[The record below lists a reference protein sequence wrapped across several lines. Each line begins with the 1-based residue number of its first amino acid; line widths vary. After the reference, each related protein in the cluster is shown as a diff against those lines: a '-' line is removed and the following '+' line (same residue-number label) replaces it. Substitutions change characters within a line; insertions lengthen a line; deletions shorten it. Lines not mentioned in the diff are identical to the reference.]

1 MNMDF
6 GDFFWLLIWSFVFVF
21 YLMILFQI
29 IGDLFRDKELSGWL
43 KALWIVA
50 LILVP
55 FLTALIYL
63 IARGRGM
70 AERQAG
76 QVQQAQAATDS
87 YIKEVAGRGV
97 IQQNKSPPPR
107 ACLMTAQ
114 SPRPSS
120 TNSRQQLSRNA
131 LLMQGAVAWA
141 VTEPKRPASTNSI
154 RTTGDREFLK
164 QRSHMRFDRVQ
175 RQE

>member
-50 LILVP
+50 LIVVP

-76 QVQQAQAATDS
+76 EVRRAQADTDS
-87 YIKEVAGRGV
+87 YIKEVAGRGNPAEQ
-97 IQQNKSPPPR
+97 I
-107 ACLMTAQ
+107 ATAKGLLDDGAI
-114 SPRPSS
+114 
-120 TNSRQQLSRNA
+120 TTAEYDQLKAAA
-131 LLMQGAVAWA
+131 LA
-141 VTEPKRPASTNSI
+141 
-154 RTTGDREFLK
+154 
-164 QRSHMRFDRVQ
+164 
-175 RQE
+175 

>member
-6 GDFFWLLIWSFVFVF
+6 GDFFWLLIWSFFFVF

-70 AERQAG
+70 AERQTG
-76 QVQQAQAATDS
+76 EVQRAQAATDS
-87 YIKEVAGRGV
+87 YIKQVAGNGNPADQ
-97 IQQNKSPPPR
+97 I
-107 ACLMTAQ
+107 ATAKGLLD
-114 SPRPSS
+114 SGAI
-120 TNSRQQLSRNA
+120 TTAEFDQLKAAA
-131 LLMQGAVAWA
+131 LA
-141 VTEPKRPASTNSI
+141 
-154 RTTGDREFLK
+154 
-164 QRSHMRFDRVQ
+164 
-175 RQE
+175 